1 MHWVKVPYLKAADI
15 ENSALELLALY
26 GDWRGCSV
34 EPPIDVDEIAEGYL
48 ELSLEIEDLRT
59 RLGIADVLGATWF
72 DDRLIRIDR
81 HLEAKEGR
89 FAFTLAHEIG
99 HWRLHRPLLESQK
112 LALSLFP
119 SRDGAAATPALVC
132 RTSERRNA
140 AEWQADRFAACLL
153 MSSHTMRATGRRLL
167 GEQAIAAVEGLDQ
180 SRCAGQLQQL
190 LRQLADDFIDYGKF
204 TNVSNEAMCYRLLD
218 LGLVEDASTHR
229 QRLF

>member
-1 MHWVKVPYLKAADI
+1 MHLVKVPYLKTVDI

-26 GDWRGCSV
+26 GDWRGCPV

-81 HLEAKEGR
+81 HLEGKDGR

-99 HWRLHRPLLESQK
+99 HWRLHRPLLELKK

-119 SRDGAAATPALVC
+119 SRDGAAATPAFVC
-132 RTSERRNA
+132 RTSERRNP

-153 MSSHTMRATGRRLL
+153 MPSHTMRATGRRLL
-167 GEQAIAAVEGLDQ
+167 GEQTIAAVEGLDQ
-180 SRCAGQLQQL
+180 SRSAGQLPQQL
-190 LRQLADDFIDYGKF
+190 RRLADDFIAYENF

-218 LGLVEDASTHR
+218 LGMVEDALAHR
-229 QRLF
+229 ERLF

>member
-1 MHWVKVPYLKAADI
+1 MHLVKVPYLKPLDI

-26 GDWRGCSV
+26 GDWRGSLV

-48 ELSLEIEDLRT
+48 ELSLEMEDLRS

-81 HLEAKEGR
+81 HLEGKEGR

-99 HWRLHRPLLESQK
+99 HWRLHRPLLELQK

-119 SRDGAAATPALVC
+119 CREGVAATPAFVC
-132 RTSERRNA
+132 RTSERRNP

-153 MSSHTMRATGRRLL
+153 MPSHAMRVTGQRML
-167 GEQAIAAVEGLDQ
+167 GEQAIAAVDGLDQ
-180 SRCAGQLQQL
+180 SRSAGQLPQQL
-190 LRQLADDFIDYGKF
+190 RRLADDFIACGNF
-204 TNVSNEAMCYRLLD
+204 ANVSNAAMCYRLLD
-218 LGLVEDASTHR
+218 LGFVEDALAR
-229 QRLF
+229 RERLF

>member
-1 MHWVKVPYLKAADI
+1 MHLVKVPYLKTVDI

-26 GDWRGCSV
+26 GDWRGGPV

-81 HLEAKEGR
+81 HLEGKEGR

-99 HWRLHRPLLESQK
+99 HWRLHRPLLQLQK

-119 SRDGAAATPALVC
+119 SREGVAATPAFVC
-132 RTSERRNA
+132 RTSERRA
-140 AEWQADRFAACLL
+140 PAEWQADRFAACLL
-153 MSSHTMRATGRRLL
+153 MPSHTMRETGRRLL
-167 GEQAIAAVEGLDQ
+167 GEQPIAAVEGLDQ
-180 SRCAGQLQQL
+180 SRSAGQLPQQL
-190 LRQLADDFIDYGKF
+190 RRLADDFIAYENF

-218 LGLVEDASTHR
+218 LGMVEDAQANR
-229 QRLF
+229 ERLF

>member
-1 MHWVKVPYLKAADI
+1 MHLVKVPYLKAADI

-26 GDWRGCSV
+26 GEWRGCPV

-81 HLEAKEGR
+81 HLEGKEGR

-99 HWRLHRPLLESQK
+99 HWRLHRPLLQMQK
-112 LALSLFP
+112 LVLSLFP
-119 SRDGAAATPALVC
+119 SREGVAATPAFVC
-132 RTSERRNA
+132 RTSERRSP

-153 MSSHTMRATGRRLL
+153 MPSNAMRAVGQRML
-167 GEQAIAAVEGLDQ
+167 GDQPVAAVEGLDQ
-180 SRCAGQLQQL
+180 SRCAGQLPQQL
-190 LRQLADDFIDYGKF
+190 RTLAGDFMANGDF

-218 LGLVEDASTHR
+218 LGMVEDALAHR